1 VVVEV
6 KHAEIGAS
14 PSQGI
19 DGGMLGTGSLSAA
32 PLHDL
37 TLQAKAAFLLD
48 LPAEAKAKFV
58 EGEQK
63 RMERQQEHKQYKDYM
78 SRSSVEVQRKVLKSA
93 ELGPLFS
100 VQSLK
105 RCLQLD
111 RSPRRMPWSKGLL
124 MQ

>member
-1 VVVEV
+1 M
-6 KHAEIGAS
+6 KHAELGAS

-19 DGGMLGTGSLSAA
+19 DGVMLGTGSLSAA
-32 PLHDL
+32 PFHHL
-37 TLQAKAAFLLD
+37 TLQAKAAFLLH
-48 LPAEAKAKFV
+48 LPAEALAKFA

-63 RMERQQEHKQYKDYM
+63 RMWRQQEHNQYKDYM
-78 SRSSVEVQRKVLKSA
+78 SRSSVELQRKVLKSA

-105 RCLQLD
+105 RCLKLD
-111 RSPRRMPWSKGLL
+111 RSPRRMPWSKGTL